1 MRSAEG
7 SQRSP
12 ALLDLALVLAL
23 SAQCAPGVSPQ
34 TLAAI
39 AHTESRF
46 NALAIGVNRGAAVRQ
61 PKTREE
67 AARVARRLIA
77 SGANIDLGLAQ
88 INSSNLGWLR
98 LTVEDAF
105 DPCRNLT
112 AAGTVLRAGFDP
124 ASTGSDRQQAL
135 RVALSRYNTGHPDR
149 GFRNGYVARVEASAA
164 RLGLAVSAPPLS
176 EAASGSFPAQ
186 VALTPV
192 APPAAWDVFARASA
206 SAVVLFAPATQTQ
219 TWSVIP

>member
-1 MRSAEG
+1 M
-7 SQRSP
+7 
-12 ALLDLALVLAL
+12 LDLALVLAL

-46 NALAIGVNRGAAVRQ
+46 NPLAIGVNRGAAVRQ
-61 PKTREE
+61 PRTREE
-67 AARVARRLIA
+67 AGRVARRLIA

-98 LTVEDAF
+98 LSVEDAF

-124 ASTGSDRQQAL
+124 ASTAFDRQQAL
-135 RVALSRYNTGHPDR
+135 DIGRGEGGLHRHQGCRQGDRSDRALAASNGGQGH
-149 GFRNGYVARVEASAA
+149 GLTLQVWVCEAGAKRTTA
-164 RLGLAVSAPPLS
+164 LAVACANTSQ
-176 EAASGSFPAQ
+176 AAGGATGSG
-186 VALTPV
+186 
-192 APPAAWDVFARASA
+192 
-206 SAVVLFAPATQTQ
+206 AT
-219 TWSVIP
+219 

>member
-1 MRSAEG
+1 M
-7 SQRSP
+7 
-12 ALLDLALVLAL
+12 LDLALVLAL

-61 PKTREE
+61 PKTRGE
-67 AARVARRLIA
+67 AVRVARRLIA

-164 RLGLAVSAPPLS
+164 RLGLAVSAPPPLV
-176 EAASGSFPAQ
+176 EAASGSFRTQASPNS
-186 VALTPV
+186 V

-206 SAVVLFAPATQTQ
+206 SAVVLFAPASQTQ

>member
-1 MRSAEG
+1 
-7 SQRSP
+7 
-12 ALLDLALVLAL
+12 LLDLALVLAL

-46 NALAIGVNRGAAVRQ
+46 NPLAIGVNRGVAVRQ
-61 PKTREE
+61 PRTREE
-67 AARVARRLIA
+67 AARVARRLIV

-124 ASTGSDRQQAL
+124 ASTAFDRQQAL

-176 EAASGSFPAQ
+176 EAASGSLPDQ
-186 VALTPV
+186 VAPDPV
-192 APPAAWDVFARASA
+192 APPAAWDVFARATA
-206 SAVVLFAPATQTQ
+206 SAIVLFAPASQTQ
-219 TWSVIP
+219 TWSVNP